1 MFERQIKTQPVLGS
15 RNMNISDPTN
25 EEDELRS
32 SSGILSWRLAQR
44 ALPELKY
51 VLTINGYVTLS

>member
-15 RNMNISDPTN
+15 KNMNISDRAN
-25 EEDELRS
+25 EEDGRRS
-32 SSGILSWRLAQR
+32 SSGIFSWRLAQR

>member
-15 RNMNISDPTN
+15 RNMNISDRAN

>member
-1 MFERQIKTQPVLGS
+1 MFGRQVRIQPVLGS
-15 RNMNISDPTN
+15 KNMNISDRAN
-25 EEDELRS
+25 EGDGLRS
-32 SSGILSWRLAQR
+32 SSGIFSWRLAQR